1 MNSAI
6 KALKHTISDT
16 VHDVSFKTGISRY
29 KTLRSPSARVIMFH
43 GIGGPDCPADI
54 FESQMRYLKEN
65 YPVISLK
72 KALAVSSDI
81 NDKFRTDVVLT
92 FDDGLRNNFTTAYPI
107 LSRYQLPATFFV
119 CPGLIESQKW
129 QWVYEIEQRLL
140 ICSEIDL
147 ESIGKLFNIVLPTT
161 KGNNSRDI
169 VEILIDHMKTM
180 ETEHR
185 MKFENTIRALTKNF
199 EATSL
204 QRDSFDTM
212 NWDEL
217 CSLPPDLVTIGS
229 HTVNHPILTKIPY
242 EEMRYQIKES
252 RQWLEKR
259 LNRPVEYFCYPNGN
273 YDASIVSV
281 VAENYKSAVST
292 NPGFFDHGDDV
303 YQINRIPAADSL
315 PLFAWRMFR
324 P

>member
-92 FDDGLRNNFTTAYPI
+92 FDDGLRNNFTTVYPI
-107 LSRYQLPATFFV
+107 LSRYRLPATFFV

-169 VEILIDHMKTM
+169 VEILIDHMKTW
-180 ETEHR
+180 
-185 MKFENTIRALTKNF
+185 K
-199 EATSL
+199 
-204 QRDSFDTM
+204 
-212 NWDEL
+212 
-217 CSLPPDLVTIGS
+217 
-229 HTVNHPILTKIPY
+229 
-242 EEMRYQIKES
+242 
-252 RQWLEKR
+252 
-259 LNRPVEYFCYPNGN
+259 PN
-273 YDASIVSV
+273 I
-281 VAENYKSAVST
+281 E
-292 NPGFFDHGDDV
+292 
-303 YQINRIPAADSL
+303 
-315 PLFAWRMFR
+315 
-324 P
+324 